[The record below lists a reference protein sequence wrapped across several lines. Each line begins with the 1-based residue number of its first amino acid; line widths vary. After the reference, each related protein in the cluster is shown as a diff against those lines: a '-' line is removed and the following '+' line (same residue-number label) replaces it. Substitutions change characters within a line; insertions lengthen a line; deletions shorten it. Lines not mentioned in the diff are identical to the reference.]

1 MRILL
6 VNTYYAPEIYGGAEY
21 SVKKLAEALVKAGHD
36 VCVFCTGAENAEEVI
51 DSVRVVRVKSK
62 HICRA
67 AFAASAPKFKRLI
80 RRLQDIWNPLNG
92 PAIIKILE
100 TFQPEVIHTNGL
112 YDISPVIWKIAKK
125 KNIRVVHTLR
135 DYFLVC
141 PRVTLSCEQVE
152 GRCPLTICKVHR
164 RENRKHSQ
172 YVDCVTAPSSV
183 TLNLVTGYKLFE
195 KAKKVVIPNACD
207 YSDDELAENYDRRKN
222 NRHPFSFVY
231 LGTLSEQKG
240 IRWMI
245 ESFGR
250 LEKDTAELYIAG
262 KGELLNYVQ
271 SAAEENVHIHYVGF
285 LSEREV
291 SALLSRC
298 DVLLCPSQWEEPFG
312 RVVLDAYKNAMPVIA
327 SNRGALPD
335 LVKHN
340 ETGIIVESG
349 NMEELVKAMSSY
361 IQTPGLVLQH
371 SYNAIKELKSYSIET
386 QVEMFVK
393 IYDNA

>member
-36 VCVFCTGAENAEEVI
+36 VCVLCTGEEHTEETI
-51 DSVRVVRVKSK
+51 DGISVVRIKSK

-67 AFAASAPKFKRLI
+67 ALAENAPKFKRLI

-100 TFQPEVIHTNGL
+100 TFQPDVVHTNGL
-112 YDISPVIWKIAKK
+112 YDISPVIWRIAKK
-125 KNIRVVHTLR
+125 MNIRVVHTLR

-152 GRCPLTICKVHR
+152 GRCPLTVCKVHR

-195 KAKKVVIPNACD
+195 NAEKVVIPNACD
-207 YSDDELAENYDRRKN
+207 YSANELAENYDRCKN

-262 KGELLNYVQ
+262 KGELLDYVQ

-349 NMEELVKAMSSY
+349 NISQLKNAMKRYIQDPELVWRHSKNIAEELKRF
-361 IQTPGLVLQH
+361 
-371 SYNAIKELKSYSIET
+371 SIDT
-386 QVEMFVK
+386 QVQSFCGV
-393 IYDNA
+393 YDDD